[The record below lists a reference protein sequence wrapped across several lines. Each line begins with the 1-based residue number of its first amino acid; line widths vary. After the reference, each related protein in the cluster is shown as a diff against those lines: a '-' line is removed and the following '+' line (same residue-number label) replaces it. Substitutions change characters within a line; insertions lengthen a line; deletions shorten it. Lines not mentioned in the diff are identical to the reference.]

1 MVIMDIIFFKD
12 KKYSLKTLELLT
24 GQMDVDIEKIH
35 DNILIMAQVVDDPDK
50 LPYFLETIK
59 SLKIDDL
66 EKFRFVLLRV
76 QIDSQLHLNENIEKY
91 HKRLFVSQIIEKLI
105 YGELLLEAGKEDE
118 EDDEED

>member
-1 MVIMDIIFFKD
+1 MDIIFFKD
-12 KKYSLKTLELLT
+12 KKYSLKTLGLLT

-35 DNILIMAQVVDDPDK
+35 DNILIIAQVVDDPDK

-59 SLKIDDL
+59 SLEIDDI

-118 EDDEED
+118 EDEEGIEI

>member
-1 MVIMDIIFFKD
+1 MDIIFFKD
-12 KKYSLKTLELLT
+12 KKYSLKTLGLLT
-24 GQMDVDIEKIH
+24 GQMDADIEKIH
-35 DNILIMAQVVDDPDK
+35 DNILIIAQVVDDPDK

-59 SLKIDDL
+59 SLEIDDI

-118 EDDEED
+118 DDEED

>member
-1 MVIMDIIFFKD
+1 MDIIFFKD

-24 GQMDVDIEKIH
+24 GKMDVDIEKIH

-59 SLKIDDL
+59 SLEIDDI

-105 YGELLLEAGKEDE
+105 YGELLLEAGKEDK